1 MLNFS
6 IPETKTINY
15 AAVAEIDSVQTVF
28 HVMQLTAQEA
38 HPDILE
44 WGENE
49 LSTNN
54 DCKVRMVKL
63 TPRQA
68 LRWWN
73 KADHVKHMPLSVVL
87 MTPALRRVKCL
98 FSKS

>member
-6 IPETKTINY
+6 IPDTANINF
-15 AAVAEIDSVQTVF
+15 ACVTDLDGRQVVF

-38 HPDILE
+38 HPESLV

-49 LSTNN
+49 LLQNTGE
-54 DCKVRMVKL
+54 KVKLLKL
-63 TPRQA
+63 TPKQA

-73 KADHVKHMPLSVVL
+73 KADHVKSIALAAVL
-87 MTPALRRVKCL
+87 MTPTLRRVK
-98 FSKS
+98 

>member
-28 HVMQLTAQEA
+28 HVMQLTVQEA
-38 HPDILE
+38 HAESLA

-49 LSTNN
+49 LSTRN
-54 DCKVRMVKL
+54 DCKVRLVKL
-63 TPRQA
+63 PPKAAR
-68 LRWWN
+68 RWWN

-87 MTPALRRVKCL
+87 MTPTLRRVK
-98 FSKS
+98 

>member
-6 IPETKTINY
+6 VPETQTINY
-15 AAVAEIDSVQTVF
+15 AAVTDLDGRQVVF

-38 HPDILE
+38 HPESLA

-49 LSTNN
+49 LFQNTGE
-54 DCKVRMVKL
+54 KVKLLKL
-63 TPRQA
+63 TPKQA

-73 KADHVKHMPLSVVL
+73 KADHVKSIALAAVL
-87 MTPALRRVKCL
+87 MTPTLRRVK
-98 FSKS
+98 

>member
-6 IPETKTINY
+6 IPDTANINF
-15 AAVAEIDSVQTVF
+15 ACVTDLDGRQVVF

-38 HPDILE
+38 HPDSLE
-44 WGENE
+44 WGEKE

-54 DCKVRMVKL
+54 DCKVKLVKL
-63 TPRQA
+63 TPKQA

-73 KADHVKHMPLSVVL
+73 KADHVKSIALAAVL
-87 MTPALRRVKCL
+87 MTPTLRRVK
-98 FSKS
+98 

>member
-6 IPETKTINY
+6 VPETQTINY
-15 AAVAEIDSVQTVF
+15 AAVTDLDGRQVVF

-38 HPDILE
+38 HPESLA

-49 LSTNN
+49 LLQNTGE
-54 DCKVRMVKL
+54 KVKLLKL
-63 TPRQA
+63 TPKQA

-73 KADHVKHMPLSVVL
+73 KADHVKSIALAVVL
-87 MTPALRRVKCL
+87 MTPTLRRVK
-98 FSKS
+98 